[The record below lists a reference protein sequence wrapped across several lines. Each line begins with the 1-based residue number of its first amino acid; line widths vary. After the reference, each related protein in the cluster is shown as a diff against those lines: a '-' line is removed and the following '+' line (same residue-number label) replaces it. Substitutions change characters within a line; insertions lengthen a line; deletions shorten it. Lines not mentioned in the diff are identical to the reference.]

1 MTGSKGRRVVK
12 AENWRSVSN
21 NISRDK
27 QAPLKTEA
35 IVLVLEQQCRGAC
48 LLAERL
54 AVVAEN

>member
-1 MTGSKGRRVVK
+1 MVK
-12 AENWRSVSN
+12 AENWRSISN

-35 IVLVLEQQCRGAC
+35 IVLVLEQQCRGAS